1 MEDGENRDN
10 ENQSGVFVNQDQLY
24 PKLFDNGVLHLLIED
39 NDWPHEHVQTQDL
52 VPDNNPVKFDVV
64 DTVIPENIPSFV
76 PENIPSSVGGGGG
89 LETTVM
95 LDLKTLTP
103 ADNNPVN
110 VPNLGDNTRRIMM
123 SLIRDYRKVIDGLN
137 SLLKTL
143 TLDQDDTI
151 ASLSDDSVFVAD
163 SQPADLVQPTSFAG
177 AFDNG
182 GAAMRRGAFSD
193 DNANSRAGN
202 SAGEVPI
209 VDDKVLLAEI
219 EKLGNLLNE
228 VEKSMHAFVGRHGQL
243 SSKVDNAVVSTFFAA

>member
-1 MEDGENRDN
+1 MEDGGNRDN

-24 PKLFDNGVLHLLIED
+24 AKLFDNGVLHQLID
-39 NDWPHEHVQTQDL
+39 NNDFPYEHVQTQDL
-52 VPDNNPVKFDVV
+52 VFDSNPVKFDVV
-64 DTVIPENIPSFV
+64 DTVI

-110 VPNLGDNTRRIMM
+110 VPNLGTNTRRIMM
-123 SLIRDYRKVIDGLN
+123 SLIRDYRNVIDGLN

-151 ASLSDDSVFVAD
+151 DSVDTIIASPSDDSVFVAD
-163 SQPADLVQPTSFAG
+163 FQLADLVQPTSSAD

-193 DNANSRAGN
+193 DNANSRDGN

-209 VDDKVLLAEI
+209 VDDEVLLSEI

-243 SSKVDNAVVSTFFAA
+243 SSKVDNAVVSTYFAA